1 MALDPNVKLAI
12 EAKLKLGISP
22 KDVAEQLNVK
32 LPTVYVINQKL
43 KTSSEDDS
51 VAELH
56 ATPQAAINAVVEKA
70 REEVILPTPKG
81 RNPIAEAF
89 VDEMEAVA
97 CGADGLKKLDMSFQT
112 TMTNVLRRFDTI
124 LKDDNT
130 PLKEIIQ
137 ISNTAASAYEKV
149 FAAGTNI
156 HIGDNNSQSSNQ
168 LTIFKNKQGV

>member
-12 EAKLKLGISP
+12 EAKLKLGATP
-22 KDVAEQLNVK
+22 KEVAEQLDVR

-43 KTSSEDDS
+43 KASASDET

-56 ATPQAAINAVVEKA
+56 ATPQVAINAVVEKA
-70 REEVILPTPKG
+70 KEELVLPTPQG
-81 RNPIAEAF
+81 RNATAEAF
-89 VDEMEAVA
+89 VDEMQAVA

-112 TMTNVLRRFDTI
+112 TMTNVLRRFDMI
-124 LKDDNT
+124 LTDSAT
-130 PLKEIIQ
+130 PLKDIIL

-156 HIGDNNSQSSNQ
+156 HIGDNNSHSSNQ